1 MNINAAVNRIEELF
15 PSTAVFKNEPMKN
28 HTTFRIGGCA
38 AALVEP
44 CGADDFE
51 GIISFLKN
59 ENIRYMIVGNGSNL
73 LFSDDKLDMII
84 VKTQNKLCD
93 IKLVSDTEIYAEAGA
108 LLSKIAAFAQ
118 QNGLSGM
125 EFAHGIP
132 GTLGGAAVMN
142 AGAYGGE
149 MRDIITRVVT
159 CEGEFENKDCGFS
172 YRRSRFEDGSCIIGA
187 YIGLQKGDKGEI
199 KVKMDEL
206 AAKRRNSQPLTLPSA
221 GSTFKRPQTGYA
233 AAMIDGAGL
242 KGYAVGG
249 AMVSEKH
256 AGFVVN
262 CGSASFSDVMAVIDH
277 VKQTVFEKYGT
288 MLEPE
293 VKIIK

>member
-1 MNINAAVNRIEELF
+1 MNINAAVNKIEELF
-15 PSTAVFKNEPMKN
+15 PNTAVLKNEPMKN
-28 HTTFRIGGCA
+28 HTTFRIGGRA
-38 AALVEP
+38 AALIEP
-44 CGADDFE
+44 CGADDFA
-51 GIISFLKN
+51 GIVNFLKN
-59 ENIRYMIVGNGSNL
+59 ENVKYMIVGNGSNL
-73 LFSDDKLDMII
+73 LFSDDNLDMVI

-118 QNGLSGM
+118 QRGLSGM

-149 MRDIITRVVT
+149 MRDIITKVVT
-159 CEGEFENKDCGFS
+159 CDGEFENKDCDFA
-172 YRRSRFEDGSCIIGA
+172 YRHSRFEDGSCIIGA
-187 YIGLQKGDKGEI
+187 YIGLQKGDRDEI
-199 KVKMDEL
+199 KAKMEEL
-206 AAKRRNSQPLTLPSA
+206 AAKRRSSQPLALPSA

-262 CGSASFSDVMAVIDH
+262 YDNASFSDVMAVIDH
-277 VKQTVFEKYGT
+277 VRKTVFEKCGT